1 MHLPWT
7 AQQYENARSEL
18 HPNENERENLIMHVH
33 SSTVEHVLQNG
44 VTSRAFHRHF
54 WGGHGAYLSESVDAN
69 IEVEYGEF
77 CSGGALRS
85 NCFAMTRDVQEA
97 AAMHLYAK
105 RSSAASSKSLLTSN
119 PWNRARHRTTNPS
132 RATPVTILLKSFTA
146 TNVST

>member
-1 MHLPWT
+1 MTLSVGIYALLDEYARSINKKRLRKMWSVHLPWT
-7 AQQYENARSEL
+7 AQQYETARSEL

-77 CSGGALRS
+77 RSGGAVR
-85 NCFAMTRDVQEA
+85 VGE
-97 AAMHLYAK
+97 
-105 RSSAASSKSLLTSN
+105 
-119 PWNRARHRTTNPS
+119 
-132 RATPVTILLKSFTA
+132 
-146 TNVST
+146 